1 MYETNIKIGNELYF
15 FKGNKVFSNVT
26 LKEVVDVQ
34 GETKVCVREDG
45 LLHVV
50 RINKGKGST
59 QEVYDPLGN
68 EILKTKGE
76 VVFGVTG
83 CGTESYLFS
92 PTAWT
97 AGHLKM
103 PYKCPYRVTKHVV
116 IQYDEKENVYQ
127 VTKKNGTKLA
137 KGKECALFQV
147 ASGEYFALL
156 NEEGT
161 WDLYD
166 QNGKMD
172 PKIQGMKSIS
182 YAEDK
187 DKFDCQHADRYYFFE
202 VETEREKQKRIRNTI
217 LFYAG
222 LGAFLVTGGYLAI
235 MGVKNR
241 QEEME
246 QIERTPAR
254 VLWVSGKDIYF
265 DTDGNEKTAELY
277 ADVPLEDG
285 LSAGFSLGLAKG
297 KGTVLPISKWRLLN
311 GLQDM
316 TVERCK

>member
-1 MYETNIKIGNELYF
+1 MYETNITSGNELYF
-15 FKGNKVFSNVT
+15 FKGDKVFSNVT

-34 GETKVCVREDG
+34 GTYKVCVRKDG

-50 RINKGKGST
+50 RINKGEGT
-59 QEVYDPLGN
+59 TEAVYDPLGN
-68 EILKTKGE
+68 EILKTKGSI
-76 VVFGVTG
+76 VFGVTG
-83 CGTESYLFS
+83 CGTGNYLFS
-92 PTAWT
+92 PIVWM
-97 AGHLKM
+97 AGHFKM

-127 VTKKNGTKLA
+127 VSKKNGTKLA

-147 ASGEYFALL
+147 PSGEYFALL

-172 PKIQGMKSIS
+172 PEIQGMKSIS
-182 YAEDK
+182 YAEYK
-187 DKFDCQHADRYYFFE
+187 DNFECQHPARFYPFE
-202 VETEREKQKRIRNTI
+202 LETEREKQKRIRNTI

-222 LGAFLVTGGYLAI
+222 LGAFLITSGYLAI
-235 MGVKNR
+235 KGVKNH

-246 QIERTPAR
+246 QIEKTPAR

-265 DTDGNEKTAELY
+265 DTDGNEKTAELC

-285 LSAGFSLGLAKG
+285 ISAGFSLGLAKD
-297 KGTVLPISKWRLLN
+297 KVYTISKWRMLN

-316 TVERCK
+316 VVERCK

>member
-1 MYETNIKIGNELYF
+1 MYETNINIGNELYF
-15 FKGNKVFSNVT
+15 FKGDKVFSNVT
-26 LKEVVDVQ
+26 MKEVIDIQ
-34 GETKVCVREDG
+34 GASEVCARDDG

-50 RINKGKGST
+50 RINRGEQPT
-59 QEVYDPLGN
+59 EEVYDALGN
-68 EILKTKGE
+68 KILKTKGM

-83 CGTESYLFS
+83 CGTGSYLFS
-92 PTAWT
+92 PAVWM
-97 AGHLKM
+97 AGHFKM
-103 PYKCPYRVTKHVV
+103 PFKCPYRVTKHVV
-116 IQYDEKENVYQ
+116 IQYDEKENAYQ
-127 VTKKNGTKLA
+127 VSKKNGTNLA

-172 PKIQGMKSIS
+172 PKIQGMESIF
-182 YAEDK
+182 YAEHK
-187 DKFDCQHADRYYFFE
+187 NKFECQHSDRYYPFE

-222 LGAFLVTGGYLAI
+222 LGAFLITGGYFAI

-254 VLWVSGKDIYF
+254 VLWVSDKDVYF
-265 DTDGNEKTAELY
+265 DTDGNEKTAELRGE
-277 ADVPLEDG
+277 VPLSQR

-297 KGTVLPISKWRLLN
+297 KGTVLPISKWRMLN

-316 TVERCK
+316 IVERCK